1 MKSGTQESKIRG
13 DNGFNDSSAA
23 DTSHEEG
30 PEGAA
35 VILPV
40 WLTVVIQD
48 SI

>member
-13 DNGFNDSSAA
+13 DNGFNESSMA

-40 WLTVVIQD
+40 WLTVVTQD
-48 SI
+48 PV